1 MCFSAAGSFGV
12 SAVLAGVG
20 IASVV
25 RNSSGVHR
33 MFAAIP
39 LIFAAQQAAEGIV
52 WLTIAGPPDALLRR
66 VAVYAFLA
74 LALVIWPIWVPF
86 ALRLMERNAARRRA
100 LTVACWF
107 GCSVSVCAAL
117 LLTRWQPV
125 AYVAGHSIRYDY
137 PGSSDTARD
146 LLLPLAYFTAT
157 IAPLF
162 VSTAKLARTLGITLI
177 ISLVATILV
186 QRDALTSVWC
196 FFAAILSGVVF
207 VALGRE
213 LAAIAPAPFV
223 DQSPAWP

>member
-1 MCFSAAGSFGV
+1 
-12 SAVLAGVG
+12 
-20 IASVV
+20 
-25 RNSSGVHR
+25 

-39 LIFAAQQAAEGIV
+39 LIFAAQQAAEGVV

-74 LALVIWPIWVPF
+74 LALVIWPIWVPCS
-86 ALRLMERNAARRRA
+86 LRLMERNAARLRA
-100 LTVACWF
+100 LTVMCWLGGF
-107 GCSVSVCAAL
+107 VSVGAAL
-117 LLTRWQPV
+117 LLMRWQPV

-137 PGSSDTARD
+137 PGSVDTPRD
-146 LLLPLAYFTAT
+146 LLLPLAYFIPT
-157 IAPLF
+157 ITPLF
-162 VSTAKLARTLGITLI
+162 ISTAKLARTLGITLI
-177 ISLVATILV
+177 VALVATILV

-213 LAAIAPAPFV
+213 LAAIAPPRII